1 MSSKSSS
8 IWRISASVCFG
19 SSGILGHGTAWRTI
33 PANAATLDFAMTE
46 LMGTVRCGG
55 GDKTL
60 RLVLV
65 AWRPRPNSGQ
75 GGVAS
80 PYAFFDTPTIDPG
93 SYHPTDMSTL
103 WLALFDHLEIS
114 VGLGSFI
121 LAAPSSVWPTTASTM
136 SGMMTPDEDGG
147 AQRPYVKSLAKICLP
162 CIWSSWR
169 G

>member
-1 MSSKSSS
+1 ME
-8 IWRISASVCFG
+8 
-19 SSGILGHGTAWRTI
+19 
-33 PANAATLDFAMTE
+33 AAT
-46 LMGTVRCGG
+46 
-55 GDKTL
+55 KTL

-121 LAAPSSVWPTTASTM
+121 LA
-136 SGMMTPDEDGG
+136 G
-147 AQRPYVKSLAKICLP
+147 AEQCLADHGVHDVRHDD
-162 CIWSSWR
+162 SR
-169 G
+169 